1 MFNKKIRP
9 QPDPDLDKSN
19 GPYDKELTW
28 EASRIELIERS
39 ERKAW
44 NVAKVMTALVVL
56 SIAAIAFMMPL
67 KESIPFLV
75 RVDNVT
81 GVPDIVTRMDE
92 KTVTFDETMDKYW
105 LARYVTARESYDWN
119 IIQKD
124 YDTVG
129 LLSSPNVAAQYQ
141 QLFEGADSLEKRFGN
156 RTKVEVKIVSVV
168 PNGRGIGTV
177 RFIKEARNVDDPV
190 GASSSITKWVAT
202 VGYEYKSVSLLRES
216 SRFINPMGF
225 QVNTYRVDPET
236 GVAP

>member
-1 MFNKKIRP
+1 MLLKQKNQFHDEN
-9 QPDPDLDKSN
+9 DAVGS
-19 GPYDKELTW
+19 YDKELTW

-67 KESIPFLV
+67 KESIPYLV

-119 IIQKD
+119 IIQND

-129 LLSSPNVAAQYQ
+129 LLSAPNVASQYQ
-141 QLFEGADSLEKRFGN
+141 KLFEGDDALDKKFGN
-156 RTKVEVKIVSVV
+156 RTKVVVKIVSAV
-168 PNGRGIGTV
+168 PNGQGIGTV
-177 RFIKEARNVDDPV
+177 RFIKETSNVDDAT
-190 GASSSITKWVAT
+190 GSSTVITKWVAT
-202 VGYEYKSVSLLRES
+202 IGYEYKSVSLLRES

-236 GVAP
+236 GVTP

>member
-1 MFNKKIRP
+1 MFNKKTRP
-9 QPDPDLDKSN
+9 QPDPDSDKTS
-19 GPYDKELTW
+19 GAYDKELTW

-56 SIAAIAFMMPL
+56 AIASIAFMMPL

-119 IIQKD
+119 VIQKD

-129 LLSSPNVAAQYQ
+129 LLSSPNIAAQYQ
-141 QLFEGADSLEKRFGN
+141 KLFEGDDSLEKRFGN

-177 RFIKEARNVDDPV
+177 RFIKEARNVDDAT
-190 GASSSITKWVAT
+190 GSSTVITKWVAT
-202 VGYEYKSVSLLRES
+202 IGYEYKSVSLLRES